1 MKEERKNTERVA
13 NELLLEKYEPILVI
27 KLMRIHSME
36 ELNHFITKI
45 QEDFGYNTLVLP
57 GELETSVEVVSV
69 CNAEIKDIN
78 ELKENVNNLIKSL
91 EQESKEPVTF
101 KTAKEITDGEE
112 N

>member
-27 KLMRIHSME
+27 KLMRIPSME

-45 QEDFGYNTLVLP
+45 QEENFP
-57 GELETSVEVVSV
+57 ELSD
-69 CNAEIKDIN
+69 DIN